1 MKNTSQEILAVTIQ
15 YMYQLVLADS
25 DSQITKYISVKN
37 MYFSLINLASDTDM
51 KKAKLPY

>member
-37 MYFSLINLASDTDM
+37 MYFSLINLASDTDI
-51 KKAKLPY
+51 KKAKLWY

>member
-37 MYFSLINLASDTDM
+37 MYFSLINLASDTDI
-51 KKAKLPY
+51 KKAKLRY